1 MQNPLRSRSGPR
13 PSQIGVL
20 SIGSMRTV
28 ALSVVFALLAAL
40 LVVLTPA
47 VSAKAES
54 NVPNGPLF
62 ANQSFFAYV
71 GAGETLDIDFSK
83 YANSGAGRDET
94 FTVTD
99 AAGAVLYT
107 CVVLAADPVGSSC
120 VTTGLT
126 GAPGVFTI
134 GVAEGAGAGG
144 DRSRFDWD
152 ITVRAGGTAQPGRVW
167 SNQYSM
173 LQTGDLDLTYHLVND
188 SGYQYEVNL
197 NGYNGVGSTIT
208 ANALGLSDAECTPLY
223 RSVENGSGAINCGP
237 QFRIFFDEPDP
248 TLPATAPSAAGV
260 VSVLP
265 PVLTAADLAV
275 DDLTFTPGAS
285 NSANGTFN
293 YSITERFNGA
303 YSIQVDTNGNGSYTD
318 DVDRSIRL
326 GADGSGEYSYEFDGL
341 DGLGNAIEDCT
352 LMNARIF
359 YDRVGELHVL
369 QQDVEGRS
377 GGIEITRINGGGAPN
392 ATIYWDDT
400 QLAQN
405 RVNQTAVLDGT
416 AGVESTGG
424 VHGWA
429 QATNSWGDLRTI
441 DDWTYNP
448 IALGAGEIAF
458 GGRCLDIEKTSD
470 ATVDSRVGDTITYS
484 VSATNTGDTAFTAEQ
499 PAVFSDDLTA
509 VLDDATFNNDA
520 TADLGA
526 APTYTEPRLVW
537 SGALDPGQTVTL
549 TYTTTLIA
557 GGDGSVR
564 NVAFGG
570 DPVETPACDPPNADG
585 EDPATGIPCGEV
597 ENLLPKL
604 TIAKTADRTDLPT
617 LGEQVT
623 YTLTV
628 TNVGPGAYTATAPAT
643 ATDDFSDVLD
653 DADFVATSVV
663 ASSGTTTYTAPTLSW
678 SGALAAGASATISY
692 TFTYTGGGDNTLRN
706 QACIPAS
713 EAAQGTEP
721 CVSVDVLT
729 PQVQQS
735 KSVDPAS
742 GTAVRAGQAVTY
754 TLTFTNVGESTGTV
768 ATSDDLSDVVDDA
781 VLTTGPTVTGDGLT
795 ATLNVAGDQI
805 AIAGSVAAGATVT
818 VSYTVT
824 VDAYADQANHLLG
837 NVLADPSGTA
847 CAPNAAACAT
857 ENPIQHLSLAKTSD
871 AATDVNTGDTVT
883 YSVTLTND
891 GESDFTAESPAAVND
906 DLSSVLDDAQYQDD
920 AEADTEDGAVSY
932 AEPVLTWTGPLAAG
946 ESVTITYTVLVTNAG
961 DHELANVASLPVEL
975 CDDADAPCEVTVVT
989 PLPHVVPT
997 KSSDPVSGTDVVAGQ
1012 VVTYTLG
1019 YTNDGLAAG
1028 IVDSTD
1034 DLSDVLDDADI
1045 TLEPTADSAA
1055 VTVVRTGDEIRITGP
1070 IAAGATVLVTYQV
1083 TIKADGDRGNNRAE
1097 NILVPDVPQELDCST
1112 GECLPVPPPTVVH
1125 LMPEIDDWKTSD
1137 PTSGTTVA
1145 PGATVTYTLHFTNTG
1160 TASGT
1165 VNREDALDG
1174 VLDDADVT
1182 TQPASSD
1189 AALEASDIE
1198 DGRFAVTGTLAPG
1211 QTATVTYTVTVRAD
1225 GARGDD
1231 QLANFLVGPG
1241 EEPPTECVVTDPER
1255 PDCTVNY
1262 VSNIVAAKSSDP
1274 KSGSDVKQ
1282 GQNITYTLTFTNVSA
1297 NASAADSPVEY
1308 TDHMADVLD
1317 DATLT
1322 GGPTTSTTALTAVR
1336 NGSTI
1341 TVSGALA
1348 SGATAT
1354 VTYTVTVKSY
1364 GEQGNHALGNVIA
1377 ITGTDPICVPNS
1389 PLCTFHN
1396 PVKPPAGAASTDGL
1410 ASTGMNVGGAGLF
1423 VLLTLLV
1430 GSGVFLVARRRNST
1444 VIAQSDRVAS
1454 DES

>member
-47 VSAKAES
+47 VSAQAES
-54 NVPNGPLF
+54 NVPNGPTF
-62 ANQSFFAYV
+62 QDQAFFAYV
-71 GAGETLDIDFSK
+71 GAGETLDVDFSK
-83 YANSGAGRDET
+83 YLNDGAGRDT
-94 FTVTD
+94 TITVTD
-99 AAGAVLYT
+99 AAGAVAYN
-107 CVVLAADPVGSSC
+107 CVVLATAPVGASC
-120 VTTGLT
+120 ASPALS
-126 GAPGVFTI
+126 GAAGVWRI
-134 GVAEGAGAGG
+134 QVLMGSDPQGNW
-144 DRSRFDWD
+144 SRFDWD
-152 ITVRAGGTAQPGRVW
+152 INVRDAGVAQPGRVW
-167 SNQYSM
+167 ANRYVM
-173 LQTGDLDLTYHLVND
+173 LQRGDLDLTYHLVND
-188 SGYQYEVNL
+188 SGYQYEANL
-197 NGYNGVGSTIT
+197 NGYNGIGSIIA
-208 ANALGLSDAECTPLY
+208 ANALGVSDAECTPLY
-223 RSVENGSGAINCGP
+223 QSVEAGTGTTNCGP
-237 QFRIFFDEPDP
+237 QFRIFFDQPDAS
-248 TLPATAPSAAGV
+248 LPATAPSAGGV

-285 NSANGTFN
+285 NSANGTFD
-293 YSITERFNGA
+293 YSITTRFVGS

-326 GADGSGEYSYEFDGL
+326 GADGSGEYSYDFDGL
-341 DGLGNAIEDCT
+341 DGLGNVIEDCT
-352 LMNARIF
+352 LMNARIY

-369 QQDVEGRS
+369 QNDVEGRT
-377 GGIEITRINGGGAPN
+377 GGIEITRVNGAGAPD

-400 QLAQN
+400 ALAQD
-405 RVNQTAVLDGT
+405 RVNTTSQLDGT
-416 AGVESTGG
+416 AGIDSTGG
-424 VHGWA
+424 VHGWGF
-429 QATNSWGDLRTI
+429 ATDSWGDRRTM
-441 DDWTYNP
+441 DDWAYNP
-448 IALGAGEIAF
+448 INLGAGEIAF

-470 ATVDSRVGDTITYS
+470 ATIDSRVGDTVTYS

-499 PAVFSDDLTA
+499 PAVFSDDLSG
-509 VLDDATFNNDA
+509 VLDDATFNNNA
-520 TADLGA
+520 TADLGE
-526 APTYTEPRLVW
+526 APVYTEPRLVW
-537 SGALDPGQTVTL
+537 TGALEPGQTVTL

-564 NVAFGG
+564 NVAFAG

-585 EDPATGIPCGEV
+585 EDPATGIACAEV

-643 ATDDFSDVLD
+643 ATDDFTDVLD

-663 ASSGTTTYTAPTLSW
+663 TSSGTTAYAAPTLSW

-706 QACIPAS
+706 QACIPAD

-721 CVSVDVLT
+721 CVTVDVLT
-729 PQVQQS
+729 PQIEQS

-754 TLTFTNVGESTGTV
+754 TLTFTNVGNSTGTV
-768 ATSDDLSDVVDDA
+768 ATSDDLSDVVDDS
-781 VLTTGPTVTGDGLT
+781 VLTTGPTVTGEGLT
-795 ATLNVAGDQI
+795 ATLNGAGDRI
-805 AIAGSVAAGATVT
+805 AIAGSIAAGATVT

-824 VDAYADQANHLLG
+824 VDAYADQVNHLLG

-847 CAPNAAACAT
+847 CVPNEAACAT

-891 GESDFTAESPAAVND
+891 GESDFTAGAPATVND
-906 DLSSVLDDAQYQDD
+906 DLTAVLDDAQYQGD

-946 ESVTITYTVLVTNAG
+946 DSVTITYTVLVTNAG
-961 DHELANVASLPVEL
+961 DHELSNVASLPTEL
-975 CDDADAPCEVTVVT
+975 CDDADAPCEVTVET
-989 PLPHVVPT
+989 PLPHVIPT
-997 KSSDPVSGTDVVAGQ
+997 KISDPATGTDVVAGQ

-1045 TLEPTADSAA
+1045 TLEPTADTAGI
-1055 VTVVRTGDEIRITGP
+1055 TVVRTGDEIRISGP
-1070 IAAGATVLVTYQV
+1070 VAAGATVLVSYQM

-1097 NILVPDVPQELDCST
+1097 NILVPDVPESIDCST
-1112 GECLPVPPPTVVH
+1112 GECVPVTPPPVVH

-1145 PGATVTYTLHFTNTG
+1145 PGATVIYTLHFTNTG
-1160 TASGT
+1160 TAAGT
-1165 VNREDALDG
+1165 VDREDALDG

-1189 AALEASDIE
+1189 AALEASAVV

-1211 QTATVTYTVTVRAD
+1211 QTATVTYTVTVRGD

-1231 QLANFLVGPG
+1231 QLANFLVDPG
-1241 EEPPTECVVTDPER
+1241 AETPTECVVTDPER

-1262 VSNIVAAKSSDP
+1262 VSNIVAVKSSDP

-1297 NASAADSPVEY
+1297 SPSAADSPVEY

-1322 GGPTTSTTALTAVR
+1322 GGPTTSTAALTAVR
-1336 NGSTI
+1336 DGSTI
-1341 TVSGALA
+1341 TISGALA
-1348 SGATAT
+1348 SGTTAT

-1364 GEQGNHALGNVIA
+1364 GEQGNHAMGNVIA
-1377 ITGTDPICVPNS
+1377 ITGTDPVCVPNS

-1396 PVKPPAGAASTDGL
+1396 PVKPPAGL

-1430 GSGVFLVARRRNST
+1430 GSGVFLVARRRNS
-1444 VIAQSDRVAS
+1444 AAEARSNGVAT